1 MPYPLDVSPRRQSE
15 TRRCAAHATTA
26 AQIRRRVQWNGGGAA
41 LKLGGA
47 RNTLASQGKL
57 FCHRTWRAT
66 GWTTISSQ
74 LYRETD
80 QDPSDTLLCGE
91 SSGGF
96 KLVYTNAGPP
106 VVATGPNGL
115 PVMQLPAT
123 ENMAMTVSFRPMI
136 GTQASPLLNGRFGWR
151 FYRWNSA
158 NDRCAQH
165 KWVQLKIYW
174 SSSGGFPDAS
184 TVTWGGNLF
193 GVQGMT
199 LRMFENEWW
208 RWEVYYNGAY
218 WTGVSSATIILTRL
232 STGVSYSC
240 LLYTSPSPRDLST
253 SRMPSS
259 A

>member
-1 MPYPLDVSPRRQSE
+1 
-15 TRRCAAHATTA
+15 
-26 AQIRRRVQWNGGGAA
+26 
-41 LKLGGA
+41 
-47 RNTLASQGKL
+47 
-57 FCHRTWRAT
+57 
-66 GWTTISSQ
+66 
-74 LYRETD
+74 
-80 QDPSDTLLCGE
+80 
-91 SSGGF
+91 
-96 KLVYTNAGPP
+96 
-106 VVATGPNGL
+106 
-115 PVMQLPAT
+115 MQLPAT

-232 STGVSYSC
+232 STGVSYSSTANTWLWPNGPPLNGDGTPFSGEHDVHHEYRDPRTWPDGTPVTGTC
-240 LLYTSPSPRDLST
+240 TIRLSHLLFGHNLG
-253 SRMPSS
+253 SS
-259 A
+259 ERIPIATEFEGGTPAVPLNAPTNLRGCRGVGCTPASLRLPTWAYVERVWQWLVG